1 MPRVVMTYP
10 DDGLYHGTNYV
21 CLPIIKTVC
30 GQSALLFGPN
40 FLLISALL
48 CSAGATYILQDTI
61 INTAESYIQA
71 CAKVGPTCMIVGNCR
86 SVKLSNTY
94 IYLILFT

>member
-10 DDGLYHGTNYV
+10 DPGLYHRTNYV

-61 INTAESYIQA
+61 INTAESFVQA
-71 CAKVGPTCMIVGNCR
+71 CAK
-86 SVKLSNTY
+86 
-94 IYLILFT
+94 